1 MFTNSRP
8 EHAEFTSHLFSPVWN
23 MVSQILHGSYSVYLE
38 TMFYLTFYVTRSE
51 RGKQKVMREV
61 KALAKLEHTGIV
73 RYYQSWFESPPP
85 GWQEQHDQHYH
96 DMFSTMG
103 CTSEQNSPSARER
116 RLLNPSGDS
125 SSIAVHALSDTGFS
139 ASLGVSTGSQC
150 ELETTDDSLL
160 GESRDTNSNVGSSL
174 PGRNTVD
181 VTDSFDIVFQ
191 DSQKVVSQG
200 DSDCHKRLAST
211 DELSPT
217 DHHRGSGGA
226 NRTGASGDAST
237 SLSRRKSDTR
247 HIIRASDKQRSKCM
261 PRLLLYIQM
270 QLCQRESLR
279 DWLRSNTLNRD
290 RKHVLDIFDQILSA
304 VDYVHECGLMHRDLK
319 VLPGIRW
326 WGGD

>member
-1 MFTNSRP
+1 MS
-8 EHAEFTSHLFSPVWN
+8 AILYVIFSVRSLQK
-23 MVSQILHGSYSVYLE
+23 MSYRTFSV
-38 TMFYLTFYVTRSE
+38 THSE

-96 DMFSTMG
+96 DMFSTME
-103 CTSEQNSPSARER
+103 CTSEQNSPSARQG

-139 ASLGVSTGSQC
+139 ASLGVSTGSQYD
-150 ELETTDDSLL
+150 LETTDDSLL
-160 GESRDTNSNVGSSL
+160 GESRDTNSNFSSSI
-174 PGRNTVD
+174 PGLNVVD

-200 DSDCHKRLAST
+200 DSDCRKRLALT
-211 DELSPT
+211 DKLSPT
-217 DHHRGSGGA
+217 GSGCA
-226 NRTGASGDAST
+226 NRTGPSGDAST
-237 SLSRRKSDTR
+237 LSRRKSNTR
-247 HIIRASDKQRSKCM
+247 DVLSDKQRSKCT

-270 QLCQRESLR
+270 QLCQQESLR

-290 RKHVLDIFDQILSA
+290 RKQVLDIFDQILSA

-319 VLPGIRW
+319 VRHHICCVFVLCDRIRYR
-326 WGGD
+326 